1 MSEPVTIYA
10 RVGRVRENMKN
21 QGFNDCRYIKII
33 YVHCGEEMSVRDPG
47 SYKHYW
53 ASRFF
58 FRSKGA
64 GFLLIFNKKNN
75 RAKWMQ
81 DTSPQNTLL
90 LPPNARRSSDGKY
103 NCCYLQERQFILKI
117 TT

>member
-10 RVGRVRENMKN
+10 RVGRVRGNMKN

-33 YVHCGEEMSVRDPG
+33 YVHCGEETSIRDPG

-58 FRSKGA
+58 SVAKGRD
-64 GFLLIFNKKNN
+64 FFSYLIKK
-75 RAKWMQ
+75 
-81 DTSPQNTLL
+81 
-90 LPPNARRSSDGKY
+90 
-103 NCCYLQERQFILKI
+103 
-117 TT
+117 